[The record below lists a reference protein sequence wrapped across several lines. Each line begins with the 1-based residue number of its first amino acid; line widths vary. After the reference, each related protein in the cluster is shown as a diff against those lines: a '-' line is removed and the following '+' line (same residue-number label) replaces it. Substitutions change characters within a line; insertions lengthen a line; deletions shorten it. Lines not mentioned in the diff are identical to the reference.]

1 MAAGHLPAEEA
12 TQRFLLRVGRRKFL
26 VPLYKAILAL
36 PDGKARAK
44 AIYARARPN
53 YHAVATSTFD
63 ALLGR
68 PSQEKSV

>member
-1 MAAGHLPAEEA
+1 
-12 TQRFLLRVGRRKFL
+12 LLRVGRRKFL
-26 VPLYKAILAL
+26 VPLYKALLAL
-36 PDGKARAK
+36 PDGQAHAQ

-68 PSQEKSV
+68 PA